1 MNTPLEPVRSLYA
14 HVPFCAHK
22 CLYCAFY
29 SEIPGRGDMDRYV
42 QALLGEMGSIA
53 GRTKPDTIFFGGG
66 TPSLLSVEQWKTLFA
81 RMERMGLSGAAEFTV
96 ECNPATIDREKA
108 DVFRSHGV
116 NRISMGL
123 QSFDDK
129 ILQRLGRVHSR
140 DQAVASFKVLR
151 AAGFD
156 NINVDLMFAIPGQ
169 TLAQWRATL
178 LEAIDLGSEHLSSY
192 EITYEEDTPLFE
204 QLQAG
209 RIDVDEDLACEMYDT
224 LVEEAGKAG
233 VYRYEISNFARDNG
247 GNAIPSMACR
257 HNVNYWRGGAYYG
270 VGPSATSYVDGC
282 RWTDYSDTGRYCD
295 MIEQGRSPIES
306 EETLSPL
313 RRAGEIAAF
322 GLRMS
327 IGWPFDQFQKITG
340 FDLRKEWSKEIES
353 LTARGLGCFDAT
365 GFRLTPKGLR
375 FADSAAE
382 AFIRLP
388 ESGVW
393 AED

>member
-1 MNTPLEPVRSLYA
+1 VTSPLEPVRSLYA

-29 SEIPGRGDMDRYV
+29 SEVPGRGAMDRYV
-42 QALLGEMGSIA
+42 RAMLEEMKPIA
-53 GRTKPDTIFFGGG
+53 GRMKLDTLFFGGG
-66 TPSLLSVEQWKTLFA
+66 TPSLLSVEQWKTIFQGL
-81 RMERMGLSGAAEFTV
+81 EGMGLSGAREFTV

-108 DVFRSHGV
+108 DVLRSHGV
-116 NRISMGL
+116 NRISMGI
-123 QSFDDK
+123 QSFDDQF
-129 ILQRLGRVHSR
+129 LQRLGRVHTR
-140 DQAVASFKVLR
+140 AQAIASFKLLR

-156 NINVDLMFAIPGQ
+156 NINLDLMFGIPGQ

-192 EITYEEDTPLFE
+192 EITYEEDTPLFD

-209 RIDVDEDLACEMYDT
+209 QIDVDEDLACEMYDT
-224 LVEEAGKAG
+224 LVNEAGKAG
-233 VYRYEISNFARDNG
+233 VHRYEISNFARDRG
-247 GNAIPSMACR
+247 ENAIPSLACQ
-257 HNVNYWRGGAYYG
+257 HNVNYWRGGAYFG

-282 RWTDYSDTGRYCD
+282 RWTDCRDTARYCD
-295 MIEQGRSPIES
+295 LIEQGRSPIES
-306 EETLSPL
+306 QETLSPL

-340 FDLRKEWSKEIES
+340 FDLRTEWSKEIES
-353 LTARGLGCFDAT
+353 LAANGLGCVDAK

-388 ESGVW
+388 ESGEV
-393 AED
+393 ADG

>member
-1 MNTPLEPVRSLYA
+1 V
-14 HVPFCAHK
+14 
-22 CLYCAFY
+22 
-29 SEIPGRGDMDRYV
+29 DRYV
-42 QALLGEMGSIA
+42 QAMLKEMESIA
-53 GRTKPDTIFFGGG
+53 GRMKLDTIFFGGG
-66 TPSLLSVEQWKTLFA
+66 TPSLLSIEQWKTIFG
-81 RMERMGLSGAAEFTV
+81 RMETMGLSGVREFTV
-96 ECNPATIDREKA
+96 ECNPATIDRQKA
-108 DVFRSHGV
+108 DILRNHGV
-116 NRISMGL
+116 NRISIGI

-129 ILQRLGRVHSR
+129 FLQRLGRIHTR
-140 DQAVASFKVLR
+140 AQAIESFKLLR

-169 TLAQWRATL
+169 TLEQWRMTL

-209 RIDVDEDLACEMYDT
+209 EIDRDEDLACEMYDM

-233 VYRYEISNFARDNG
+233 VFRYEISNFARDIG
-247 GNAIPSMACR
+247 ENAIPSMACL
-257 HNVNYWRGGAYYG
+257 HNVNYWRGGAYFG

-282 RWTDYSDTGRYCD
+282 RRTDFRDTRKYCA

-306 EETLSPL
+306 KETLSPL

-327 IGWPFDQFQKITG
+327 IGWPFDQFQKTTG

-353 LTARGLGCFDAT
+353 LVARGWGCLDAN
-365 GFRLTPKGLR
+365 GFRLTSKGLR
-375 FADSAAE
+375 FADAAAE

-388 ESGVW
+388 EDET
-393 AED
+393 AADD